1 MWNHHVLQLSQ
12 SVLLF
17 SLIIAR
23 LLPAA
28 AGGAQRSAEC
38 YRLRLLA
45 RSRLLASDSTAARR
59 SRASQQQQQRLSC
72 AAAVRPSFVYCGL
85 GRAGRRWQAPAWAT
99 TSIPTVANS
108 PLPWRLPRRH
118 EDFPGFNRP
127 LQPLWPLRLNPRY
140 QLVLVMTIGL
150 MMCLKP

>member
-1 MWNHHVLQLSQ
+1 MWNHHRSAAQ

-23 LLPAA
+23 LLPPAA
-28 AGGAQRSAEC
+28 CSTAQRRVFQTETAGAQSFVGERQHSS
-38 YRLRLLA
+38 
-45 RSRLLASDSTAARR
+45 SRIASVAT
-59 SRASQQQQQRLSC
+59 
-72 AAAVRPSFVYCGL
+72 AAAVRRSFAAAW
-85 GRAGRRWQAPAWAT
+85 GRARPRRWQAPAWAT